1 MTIYN
6 NCSLF
11 CQRKLYVL
19 HIHYTSILFLIN
31 IIYLFPIQDLF
42 NRIKSWTDGDFNQ
55 HIHLRYALLQM
66 VMGYRVWWSQWLYED
81 GMSSNPWLQIT
92 FLFRIQ
98 KPSCRAEITW
108 ENEPSSS
115 VAQSEWLTTGF
126 KNGYPLPQL
135 ILSKATRK
143 EAYYQAKHHVKK
155 KDALLNEF
163 IYIQVLWLGHPEC
176 SATWEP
182 ASNLPHSLIRDYEA
196 GIESEVSLEKAS
208 MYGYI
213 SNVLHVS
220 RKQSQGSISEPKKWK
235 NGSIADRWSCRI
247 QHFLNYNYY
256 YVYFPFKIL
265 TSQIV

>member
-1 MTIYN
+1 MKMGCPATPDYK
-6 NCSLF
+6 SRF
-11 CQRKLYVL
+11 CLEYKNQAAELRS
-19 HIHYTSILFLIN
+19 HDD
-31 IIYLFPIQDLF
+31 QDLD
-42 NRIKSWTDGDFNQ
+42 K
-55 HIHLRYALLQM
+55 
-66 VMGYRVWWSQWLYED
+66 
-81 GMSSNPWLQIT
+81 
-92 FLFRIQ
+92 
-98 KPSCRAEITW
+98 
-108 ENEPSSS
+108 NEPSSS

-220 RKQSQGSISEPKKWK
+220 RKQSQGSISEPKK
-235 NGSIADRWSCRI
+235 
-247 QHFLNYNYY
+247 
-256 YVYFPFKIL
+256 
-265 TSQIV
+265 